1 MHWWTLWKVLG
12 EEVKVSRLFPIITTR
27 DIHKD
32 VLSLGGRRGLAGM
45 RKNVDRGREG
55 V

>member
-27 DIHKD
+27 DIHKGC
-32 VLSLGGRRGLAGM
+32 SQLGGKEGASSNAEKRGQG
-45 RKNVDRGREG
+45 EG
-55 V
+55 GV